1 MCAGRL
7 RCVGG
12 KVQNGNKR
20 DREDSQEKEG
30 LQCDYGACATAKEYI
45 VYSFNFVFYS
55 NVKINEAIIFL
66 FFFFFTYSRMHTSQR
81 CPCQQCV
88 KFSICDSVAF
98 LMTSLG
104 NVITS
109 RGMRTCGV
117 QEK

>member
-45 VYSFNFVFYS
+45 VYSFNFVFLS
-55 NVKINEAIIFL
+55 
-66 FFFFFTYSRMHTSQR
+66 
-81 CPCQQCV
+81 
-88 KFSICDSVAF
+88 
-98 LMTSLG
+98 
-104 NVITS
+104 
-109 RGMRTCGV
+109 
-117 QEK
+117 

>member
-55 NVKINEAIIFL
+55 NVKIN
-66 FFFFFTYSRMHTSQR
+66 
-81 CPCQQCV
+81 
-88 KFSICDSVAF
+88 
-98 LMTSLG
+98 
-104 NVITS
+104 
-109 RGMRTCGV
+109 
-117 QEK
+117 